1 MANVQVAVRVR
12 PLSKRENAEGSSI
25 IVQVD
30 DKRASI
36 RNIKLDSR
44 LDSSGNAREQKIEFM
59 FDYCYWSVDS
69 ESANFAPQE
78 LVYQDL
84 GTSVLS
90 GAIEGYNVCLFAY
103 GQTGS
108 GKTYTMMGTPASI
121 GLTPRICKGLF
132 SRVDDYQDKLT
143 SSRIEVSFLEIYNER
158 VRDLLKRCDG
168 NKPYTLRVREHPDK
182 GPYVQGLS
190 QHLVSD
196 YKQLVELLEEGNSNR
211 ITAATHIHDASSRS
225 HAIFTIHYTQ
235 AILESHLP
243 SETVSKINLVDL
255 AGSERADP
263 NFSKDR
269 ITEGSNIN
277 KSLVTLGIVI
287 STLAQNSQMSTSCQS
302 INSMVSEGDS
312 GSHSS
317 AYSGSSRRQCY
328 VPYRDSVL
336 TWLLK
341 DSLGGNS
348 KTIMI
353 ATISPASTSYSET
366 ISTLRYAAHAKN
378 IINKPRVNED
388 ANVKLIRELREQI
401 DRLKAM
407 LMSFELRNSSPTLSD
422 EKDGSLTEMLL
433 QNELKVDQLTKDW
446 TDRWTD
452 TKAIMEEY
460 YVDINRGKAGVIV
473 ASQLPHL
480 IAVDED
486 ILSTGVALYHLRE
499 GTTTIGRI
507 DAETEQDIVLQGPW
521 VESEHCVIHNH
532 NGIVTIEPIGGS
544 QCSVNEVDVTRS
556 CRLFQGAVIVLAKVH
571 KFRFNHPT
579 EAAKLRQRRTSSS
592 MSLESSGSCEWLD
605 LDGEFNFSPP
615 YVLSPLMQA
624 SFEHDKEKDEEM
636 ELSETRRQLVE
647 LRERYQNKQQE
658 HEEYKQKLK
667 ALEAFYQGQIQ
678 QQQCYVEELRRHIQA
693 VQSQAEQELEHD
705 QEQLKQQIEKNQ
717 QSLADEERRLE
728 SLAQHRQELG
738 IQTEIASFTECGVQ
752 ITLQNE
758 EISSLEQ
765 DRKRL
770 VQLELLQKLS
780 LKKAEQNISKKR
792 VKYQLERIAGKH
804 KLLEAK
810 TNLQH
815 LEAASFLSKD
825 QLKQPTL
832 DKMNTSQTSPKPKL
846 IKWNKSFPPYSLP
859 ATKQS
864 PPGHLL
870 ARRHSDSNDLV
881 SRLYPQYVPLYS
893 DFLKRKNLATSPQ
906 TKKQHSSTQKSHSV
920 GSLPKE
926 GLSVTRHQ
934 AFKRRSETFSPAWGQ
949 LQKKQKAVGH
959 EEVSKP
965 KVIRQPNEGSNL
977 TDKEHTQM
985 ADVSSLQPEVQ
996 QLISK
1001 ASENKNSSG
1010 CTSEIRILESDSVY
1024 VETNKD
1030 ELFKIASEDMRQD
1043 FAWKYPLLD
1052 IGNTFRVWGKSPC
1065 GRLSRAKRVCKERA
1079 TKTTSLSQSQCPI
1092 KGACSLVNLW
1102 EPVSHPAKT
1111 RKWHSDKILNAG
1123 ITMAASDSLKDL
1135 SDAEEMS
1142 DGDSVYSVDSL
1153 SSVYATALKEQ
1164 LLEEELEKHQYEW
1177 HDNCSESDDS
1187 HMSQDSLVDKDTK
1200 SAAGMLNVSVS
1211 YNKVTR
1217 CNLAN
1222 RGRSISLNSLT
1233 DVNGPSDI
1241 FRMDSAE
1248 SAASDEMPA
1257 ELYWNLPWTEGDKT
1271 KTHQASEALLSKSQC
1286 VGAVRL
1292 KGQHFNLTSSTKLK
1306 ATDLDK
1312 NMQMENLELNKND
1325 MDSLIMTD
1333 AWPSC
1338 ESSDRSNLQIDS
1350 AHGISVLEVSQGQDD
1365 RYEDVG
1371 DDPIERPERLWIH
1384 PVFSFGPPHEN
1395 QQCNATNNVSV
1406 TSTCINL
1413 REDNVSCPE
1422 VKDNALD
1429 QEKEHLI
1436 SIRTDGVTMSDLSCT
1451 EHPMVHI
1458 TEVLGNSEIETMH
1471 VSARKTQDDNVSD
1484 HVLTIQQYPL
1494 LMQSREIVESSMPE
1508 TCLQLRSAGTDMV
1521 VARQN
1526 VGSEVEVTRSDQQ
1539 ITETEAMC
1547 TRSQGSLFGDNNC
1560 HRKYDVSGSASRENT
1575 TKFNSSPSFE
1585 SLAISGTEQTKL
1597 ESGSQTLSDFS
1608 CPAGISNSSG
1618 PYGLASGPLEQSL
1631 EPKVECGYIEKN
1643 GTVDAGL
1650 LIETMF
1656 LGTSFIQNETKP
1668 LLEFSAMQDKAP
1680 DIAPSALMKDGYSQT
1695 EQSNLVPERD
1705 RQAAESIIMQKRLKT
1720 KCIVTKGKD
1729 SCDLMASSVR
1739 NVTLQKPKS
1748 HIDLL
1753 KNDGGYISTEDLLQ
1767 AAGSPLDSEVKVSEL
1782 GRIYDERFHKE
1793 KGTVCSEEPQVIN
1806 RDCFSQQQSF
1816 GSITVSNTTEELLLR
1831 SKGHVK
1837 ETSKILWNPNVEDCL
1852 HYKGNPCN
1860 DDSQYQQCE
1869 DNVLSEVH
1877 LLPTS
1882 GQSTPKF
1889 TTEEPKTNV
1898 ECMLFDKF
1906 NPDCNILTKLD
1917 RTYCTLSKKLNIP
1930 AEFLSRDHLHHP
1942 FVQEPENV
1950 NMLIKEESEISH
1962 GPNMERGPIIESV
1975 TCQLESSNPQ
1985 RNRNGSKAKVNQS
1998 MRDHKKADVNQN
2010 DVDTD
2015 LLTVQF
2021 IKESSMREKG
2031 FRSDCVSSTNFLV
2044 DYEEIGIDNVSA
2056 AKLNKDNMVNGAV
2069 QSNPCYF
2076 GLGLPTDLTED
2087 SVMMTGAGFLDESK
2101 GCEVTVEKQ
2110 ICYIGTFKDVQ
2121 TTACVGGEMLT
2132 GDTEDHQMS
2141 VICTEPIQM
2150 DGVACDC
2157 QEQGK
2162 SKGNSPVS
2170 GAAEKVGSNSGTAGH
2185 YFQTTSL
2192 MTRWSSLAKMNGSG
2206 RATSF
2211 DLVNDS
2217 KPCELFTL
2225 QKNKAEHTAKIGKE
2239 PNEELFFQAEDFE
2252 QLNENYSDEVR
2263 ALQKATEIK
2272 GDRTSG
2278 SFNYSKYCLEQPCT
2292 TQCAMESEDVGGQ
2305 TLKDRSL
2312 LCDWSYTEAGSSV
2325 TTSSMAFHSEI
2336 NASYD
2341 DGHARKAARQ
2351 TKQENAMVAPSI
2363 AIESKNCVA
2372 TEYNIETLSN
2382 QIESNY
2388 DYELQVGTD
2397 FLTHPAEGNEML
2409 TDNIQNVIQI
2419 SLESNEQGDAM
2430 DLIQEKNEVVEFED
2444 RAISRDSADISYI
2457 AVTVDNQLPFTVV
2470 DCTLGKC
2477 ENAGPSSI
2485 SKSEITETMAK
2496 NSEPVKGLTKS
2507 KISTET
2513 EQNGSALFININNK
2527 KTELV
2532 ACQPVDRSRLYL
2544 QTDNSSQRN
2553 CLRPLSPPAFG
2564 KNDNL
2569 KAMNSK
2575 EYARNE
2581 QHITCEENVLSFSKT
2596 ETEHLVST
2604 KTPHAV
2610 SRTCSSNDQSYR
2622 FATWMVHGT
2631 EVRQTPSDRYSQ
2643 DMPQEVVTT
2652 LPVGAVDCEIKKQ
2665 DSPEISKCI
2674 KSAVNCMNI
2683 FNNEEQKLTQE
2694 KMLPVSENSD
2704 CETLQEIDLFEMVSQ
2719 GCEVCLAASLC
2730 DIDGHSFT
2738 NQQLQ
2743 TTPECLQAGLVNQAP
2758 MDFKALP
2765 VPPEDNFMVD
2775 SVKFALTSS
2784 KAASAAGD
2792 NFHLRRLD
2800 HELFCK
2806 YITQQQLA
2814 ESRAMT
2820 DRVTC
2825 SKDTPLQQNSEQGRL
2840 YEEPISI
2847 SKPTT
2852 TIPDTATLHPRSNT
2866 IEKQD
2871 ASEGVG
2877 SAQPCFINKDDLEEI
2892 NGEKAGAIGCQT
2904 NGTFSRKDECSA
2916 AGTTLPNQDIVLKEL
2931 VGRHVMWY
2939 QLDAPAIS
2947 NVSDFQVDGQ
2957 AAHSDQAKFILDH
2970 LVDAGVEAVT
2980 NQKQKT
2986 YESIVYSDLIVP
2998 SSGTVDAKDSFQ
3010 KQDVFKFHQSLHN
3023 PSRCST
3029 NLLGLNVES
3038 QNEAIKISL
3047 PDISQSRGS
3056 QVERGNLE
3064 VSLKCS
3070 FENQHEDA
3078 KASRYTSPISL
3089 SVKPEGKEVPNEQRL
3104 CLHDQKT
3111 IEIQTQTDD
3120 GKPSM
3125 PTTSRLSALESTLD
3139 SELLIKPSAS
3149 AMDQNQARIQKEFQ
3163 QSIQEQS
3170 SSTPSLT
3177 VSSLLNT
3184 GIKCHDA
3191 HFSNADHLR
3200 TFTPQSFTEL
3210 FNHQKHVALDGR
3222 REGEDSLVSLI
3233 DRDLVSELTVDALN
3247 LLVATSEQ
3255 PSKLLEKFAAAYG
3268 KNFTE
3273 TFGYPEICNDKN
3285 IPDLTNNKSVQNE
3298 VNDSERH
3305 EEAHLQLQDV
3315 QSTFSQEQVCSG
3327 SANNKHEV
3335 SAQIK
3340 QERNSSSPTKVDFMP
3355 QPVSECS
3362 YKPSVQTRMQK
3373 AIETAAPECKSEMH
3387 HNDSHINLY
3396 NSVYQEQQLM
3406 QLQQTQNKSTPEHKL
3421 KIEAKLQ
3428 IKDLND
3434 ACATPDFTETYNKHF
3449 FQGSND
3455 LPAIKIDSRE
3465 LSEDSVQRCEEIGEL
3480 GPQSHESNKCTEME
3494 RTCNTKD
3501 LLILSDSPSSKDS
3514 VHSSITKVSDG
3525 SDERL
3530 KPNTTNALK
3539 KKSHR
3544 LKRMK
3549 SKPIIE
3555 ITKDSSSSG
3564 EEVDIEFLSLQE
3576 LRSRR
3581 CGRDNCK
3588 LQSYICKCKGS
3599 TNTTDAK
3606 HEEMRSPLLKQ
3617 RQSAPVVHISS
3628 PNVDPPMQDSSG
3640 YNPTAALITNPLH
3653 AFNPSDAAASTYG
3666 EQVVY
3671 QMEAGTGRDMDKKY
3685 GRKLNLG
3692 SDIVRERVSLNTDS
3706 DMSASN
3712 AIVHSKVVS
3721 PCKQGKRNQPVKQQ
3735 SNKHQILA
3743 TFDES
3748 HPGKYT
3754 EGKLKER
3761 HFPEEM
3767 NFCKGK
3773 DVMHFASSDINPY
3786 IHQWQCN
3793 EFHRANWKQC
3803 AFVSVSNV
3811 CNVQSQLSSPGSV
3824 MRCSSVDNGLN
3835 IQNSPFISHLSYVNA
3850 KAISDTLSN
3859 VSDFQEETFEATAP
3873 DPNNLDGDAF
3883 QRSCDRSV
3891 VASFFCSSQLPYS
3904 NPEFEAVRS
3913 QVDEIVLLY
3922 PTEASV
3928 KSASDGS
3935 FKLTCN
3941 QATQTPGG
3949 VKQQKLSTRQRRC
3962 TQTPT
3967 HMPKQ
3972 KNPRSNLKDLSER
3985 LSKLVHST
3993 TELLCNIHANMHHSN
4008 ETISPNNQKS
4018 GATETARTTDCC
4030 TQTVMDVA
4038 VQTETL
4044 SLNSENDG
4052 QESARKEVLRSP
4064 EVNVIVRV
4072 IGSDV
4077 NVSQE
4082 HTDVTL
4088 TLQERQQSSGVSD
4101 LDTLHSQSLCSS
4113 LSIEDGKLSVRTS
4126 TPVSLDTQKLVS
4138 ISPADS
4144 AVAAASQTSVLGDFT
4159 QCIKSVSSLESVSEF
4174 SKLENYSPNV
4184 LEDRQKKSFA
4194 QSFQARQEATSADI
4208 KLADLVDR
4216 ASSPIQT
4223 LEAGS
4228 ASRRSCSKS
4237 LQCPEGR
4244 ESHGLQH
4251 SEYWQRKHRPASW
4264 YGFNQK
4270 QQHKINFTQMES
4282 GGERRV
4288 ETNSVPLVLLCEQN
4302 KFTNHDLSSLIQWDS
4317 AGDSQ
4322 DGVQSSS
4329 LKSSVSS
4336 ESARVCNEHP
4346 NQQWEKNAVRVAHVK
4361 HVPLCNSTQTKEGE
4375 SQLVLQSVQMPSTSN
4390 TESRKQSNSSTFPLT
4405 YHSHALSSCPP
4416 TLSKIGNTTRLSKSI
4431 FHRSSSMSSV
4441 QHRHLSENGTD
4452 SHDQENRT
4460 LQDQTPSQNDSFSD
4474 CNTVPRTS
4482 IISEETIEFAT
4493 EDAQSLVSSECNTEM
4508 LLNEKPSMSG
4518 CNRPLESN
4526 SRTAICRGP
4535 EDLPLHNKF
4544 YNWSGVHYRPLST
4557 SSGISEVTSS
4567 HRQTKQKQTRDRVT
4581 EMADF
4586 KSELQDARQKE
4597 IESLRQERAE
4607 IMSGIY
4613 MDFSQHQLTIEL
4625 TEAKLNYGLG
4635 ETDALLRVLQ
4645 CGSADDINGSIRQQ
4659 LYERHMKTIDALRKE
4674 RDKRLQ
4680 KFRRT
4685 HSLSPQK
4692 YLTSQCQKYL
4702 TISQLDQKL
4711 PSKRRG
4717 YLQRLRQDLV
4727 ESTRTQTAVKGRE
4740 ESTSEIEHLLKD
4752 YQKAREEAK
4761 VEIAKARDKL
4771 RARTELEKYRLQQ
4784 QTIMQLLKEKGRV
4797 KNEAS
4802 KSSLCSGSTLSL
4814 ISNPTSGY
4822 SSSNTASPDNNSQ
4835 TKNKSGIDA
4844 MIPSRGRTAYRR
4856 SQVNVTD
4863 HSANVTVQS
4872 IHTSCSPIES
4882 VSGSTAKDINHNAS
4896 SNYLKKYRDLA
4907 THTVASFKAEVMV
4920 ASINNLSNLVHGK
4933 AAAGWRY
4940 HCTEKGIQIFYKKY
4954 ACPTKHG
4961 FLGVGLIEKP
4971 LHCVWYVVKDH
4982 SKRQL
4987 YDSSV
4992 KTAKIH
4998 QQLGNGIELVY
5009 FVNDASVCYL
5019 NQPRDFCCISV
5030 EAKEDRQYILAMQ
5043 SVYEESMPRPAKD
5056 LVRGEMMPSGWILQ
5070 PDTQNGKEVTR
5081 LIYLTQMLSSCI
5093 KYLEQIQSVS
5103 RVNLS
5108 RKNKKAA
5115 KVKPEI
5121 AYQQKLLD
5129 LRRMLLSQES

>member
-30 DKRASI
+30 DKIASI

-44 LDSSGNAREQKIEFM
+44 FDSSGNAREQKIEFM

-69 ESANFAPQE
+69 DSANFAPQE

-132 SRVDDYQDKLT
+132 SRVDDYQHKLT
-143 SSRIEVSFLEIYNER
+143 SCRIEVSFLEIYNER

-243 SETVSKINLVDL
+243 SEIVSKINLVDL

-263 NFSKDR
+263 NFCKDR

-388 ANVKLIRELREQI
+388 ANVKLIRELREEI

-499 GTTTIGRI
+499 GTTKIGRI

-544 QCSVNEVDVTRS
+544 QCSVNEVDVTHS
-556 CRLFQGAVIVLAKVH
+556 CRLFQGAVIVLGKVH

-667 ALEAFYQGQIQ
+667 ALETFYQGQVQ
-678 QQQCYVEELRRHIQA
+678 QQQCYVEELRKHIQA
-693 VQSQAEQELEHD
+693 AQSQAEQELEHD

-717 QSLADEERRLE
+717 QCLALEERRLE

-738 IQTEIASFTECGVQ
+738 IQTEIVSFTECGVQ

-780 LKKAEQNISKKR
+780 LKKAKQNISKKR

-825 QLKQPTL
+825 QLKQPTM
-832 DKMNTSQTSPKPKL
+832 DKMNTSQTSPNPKL
-846 IKWNKSFPPYSLP
+846 TKWNKSFPPYSLP

-881 SRLYPQYVPLYS
+881 SRLYPQYVPVYS
-893 DFLKRKNLATSPQ
+893 DFLKRKNLATSSQ
-906 TKKQHSSTQKSHSV
+906 TKKQHSSTQKPHSM

-926 GLSVTRHQ
+926 GLSITRHQ
-934 AFKRRSETFSPAWGQ
+934 AFKRGSETVSPAWGQ
-949 LQKKQKAVGH
+949 LHKKQKAVGH

-965 KVIRQPNEGSNL
+965 KVKRRPNEGSNL
-977 TDKEHTQM
+977 TDKEHTQV

-1001 ASENKNSSG
+1001 VSENKNSSG
-1010 CTSEIRILESDSVY
+1010 CTLSETRILESDLVY

-1030 ELFKIASEDMRQD
+1030 KLLKIASEDMRQD
-1043 FAWKYPLLD
+1043 FAWKCPLLD
-1052 IGNTFRVWGKSPC
+1052 IGNTSRVWGKSPC
-1065 GRLSRAKRVCKERA
+1065 GRLSRAKRVCKEHA
-1079 TKTTSLSQSQCPI
+1079 TKKSSLNQGQCSI
-1092 KGACSLVNLW
+1092 KGASSLVNLW
-1102 EPVSHPAKT
+1102 EPVPHPAKT

-1123 ITMAASDSLKDL
+1123 ITMAASDSLKYL
-1135 SDAEEMS
+1135 SGAEEMS
-1142 DGDSVYSVDSL
+1142 DGESVYSVDSL
-1153 SSVYATALKEQ
+1153 SSAYATALKEQ

-1187 HMSQDSLVDKDTK
+1187 QMSQDSLVDKDTK

-1233 DVNGPSDI
+1233 DVRGPSDI
-1241 FRMDSAE
+1241 FRMDSVE

-1271 KTHQASEALLSKSQC
+1271 KTRQASEALLSKSQC

-1292 KGQHFNLTSSTKLK
+1292 KGQHFNLSSSTELK

-1333 AWPSC
+1333 AWSSC

-1350 AHGISVLEVSQGQDD
+1350 AHGISVLEISRGQDD
-1365 RYEDVG
+1365 RYGDVG
-1371 DDPIERPERLWIH
+1371 DDPTERPERIWIH

-1395 QQCNATNNVSV
+1395 QQCNATNNFPV
-1406 TSTCINL
+1406 TSTCVNL
-1413 REDNVSCPE
+1413 REDNVPCTE
-1422 VKDNALD
+1422 DKDNALD

-1436 SIRTDGVTMSDLSCT
+1436 SIFRTDGATMSDLSCT
-1451 EHPMVHI
+1451 EHPKVHV

-1471 VSARKTQDDNVSD
+1471 VSARKTQDSNVSD
-1484 HVLTIQQYPL
+1484 QVLTIQQYPL
-1494 LMQSREIVESSMPE
+1494 LMQSRELVESSMPD

-1526 VGSEVEVTRSDQQ
+1526 VGSEVEVTQRDQQ

-1547 TRSQGSLFGDNNC
+1547 TWSQGSLFGDNNC
-1560 HRKYDVSGSASRENT
+1560 HLRYDVNGSASRENT

-1597 ESGSQTLSDFS
+1597 ESESQTLSDFS
-1608 CPAGISNSSG
+1608 CPAAISNSSG
-1618 PYGLASGPLEQSL
+1618 PYGLASGPLEQVL

-1643 GTVDAGL
+1643 GTVDTGL
-1650 LIETMF
+1650 LIESMF

-1668 LLEFSAMQDKAP
+1668 FLEFSAMQDKAP
-1680 DIAPSALMKDGYSQT
+1680 DITPSALMKDGYSQT

-1705 RQAAESIIMQKRLKT
+1705 RQTAKSIIMQERLKT
-1720 KCIVTKGKD
+1720 KSIVTKGRD

-1739 NVTLQKPKS
+1739 NVTLQKPKN

-1753 KNDGGYISTEDLLQ
+1753 RNDGGYISTEALLQ
-1767 AAGSPLDSEVKVSEL
+1767 AAGSPVDSEAKVSEL

-1793 KGTVCSEEPQVIN
+1793 KGTVCSEKPQVIN
-1806 RDCFSQQQSF
+1806 RDCFSQQQSIA
-1816 GSITVSNTTEELLLR
+1816 SITVSNKMEELLLR
-1831 SKGHVK
+1831 SKGHDK
-1837 ETSKILWNPNVEDCL
+1837 ETSKMLWNPDVEDCL
-1852 HYKGNPCN
+1852 RYKGNPCN
-1860 DDSQYQQCE
+1860 DDSQDQQYD

-1877 LLPTS
+1877 LSPTS
-1882 GQSTPKF
+1882 GQSAPNF
-1889 TTEEPKTNV
+1889 TTEERKTNV
-1898 ECMLFDKF
+1898 ESRLCDKF

-1917 RTYCTLSKKLNIP
+1917 RAYSTLSKKHNIP
-1930 AEFLSRDHLHHP
+1930 AESLSRDHLHHP
-1942 FVQEPENV
+1942 FVQEPENI
-1950 NMLIKEESEISH
+1950 NMLVKEESEISH

-1985 RNRNGSKAKVNQS
+1985 RNRNRLKAKVNQS
-1998 MRDHKKADVNQN
+1998 MHDHKKANVNQN

-2021 IKESSMREKG
+2021 IKESSMREKR
-2031 FRSDCVSSTNFLV
+2031 FRSDCVSATNFLV

-2056 AKLNKDNMVNGAV
+2056 AKPNKDNMVNGAV
-2069 QSNPCYF
+2069 QSNLCYF
-2076 GLGLPTDLTED
+2076 GLSLPSDLTED
-2087 SVMMTGAGFLDESK
+2087 SVMMTGAGFLGESK

-2110 ICYIGTFKDVQ
+2110 ICSVGTFKDVQ
-2121 TTACVGGEMLT
+2121 PTACVGGEMLN
-2132 GDTEDHQMS
+2132 GDAEDHQTR
-2141 VICTEPIQM
+2141 VICTQPIQV
-2150 DGVACDC
+2150 DGIACDC

-2170 GAAEKVGSNSGTAGH
+2170 GAAEKVGSNSGTADH

-2192 MTRWSSLAKMNGSG
+2192 MTRRSSLAKMNGRG

-2217 KPCELFTL
+2217 KACELFTL
-2225 QKNKAEHTAKIGKE
+2225 QKNRAEHAAKVGKE
-2239 PNEELFFQAEDFE
+2239 PNEELFFQSEDFE

-2263 ALQKATEIK
+2263 SLQKATEIK

-2278 SFNYSKYCLEQPCT
+2278 SFNCSKYCFEQTCT
-2292 TQCAMESEDVGGQ
+2292 TQCATEGEDVGGQ
-2305 TLKDRSL
+2305 TSKDRSL
-2312 LCDWSYTEAGSSV
+2312 LCDWSCTEAGSSV

-2336 NASYD
+2336 NACYD
-2341 DGHARKAARQ
+2341 AGRTRKAARQ
-2351 TKQENAMVAPSI
+2351 AKQENAMVAQSI
-2363 AIESKNCVA
+2363 VIESKNCVA
-2372 TEYNIETLSN
+2372 TEYNIETPSN
-2382 QIESNY
+2382 QIESKY
-2388 DYELQVGTD
+2388 DCELQMGTD
-2397 FLTHPAEGNEML
+2397 FPTHPAEGNEML
-2409 TDNIQNVIQI
+2409 TDNIQNVSQI
-2419 SLESNEQGDAM
+2419 SLESNEEGDAM
-2430 DLIQEKNEVVEFED
+2430 DLIQEKNVIVEFED
-2444 RAISRDSADISYI
+2444 RANSRDSADISYI

-2470 DCTLGKC
+2470 DCTLSNC
-2477 ENAGPSSI
+2477 ENAEHSSI
-2485 SKSEITETMAK
+2485 SKSEIIETMAK

-2513 EQNGSALFININNK
+2513 PEQNRSALFINNNNQE
-2527 KTELV
+2527 TELA
-2532 ACQPVDRSRLYL
+2532 ACQPVDRSRPYL
-2544 QTDNSSQRN
+2544 RTDNSSQRN
-2553 CLRPLSPPAFG
+2553 CLHPLSPPAFA

-2569 KAMNSK
+2569 KATDSK
-2575 EYARNE
+2575 ESAARNE

-2610 SRTCSSNDQSYR
+2610 GRTCSSNDQSYR

-2631 EVRQTPSDRYSQ
+2631 EVRQIPSDRYSQ

-2652 LPVGAVDCEIKKQ
+2652 SSVGAVDCEIKEQ
-2665 DSPEISKCI
+2665 DSPEIFKCI

-2694 KMLPVSENSD
+2694 KMLPVIENSD
-2704 CETLQEIDLFEMVSQ
+2704 CETLQEIDLFEMVSE

-2743 TTPECLQAGLVNQAP
+2743 TTPECLQAGLANHAP

-2765 VPPEDNFMVD
+2765 VPPEDNFVVD
-2775 SVKFALTSS
+2775 SVKFGLTSN
-2784 KAASAAGD
+2784 KAGSAAD
-2792 NFHLRRLD
+2792 ENFHLRKLD

-2814 ESRAMT
+2814 ESRAMS
-2820 DRVTC
+2820 DRATC
-2825 SKDTPLQQNSEQGRL
+2825 SKDTPLQQNSEQGKL

-2847 SKPTT
+2847 SKPTR
-2852 TIPDTATLHPRSNT
+2852 TIPDTATLQPRRNT

-2871 ASEGVG
+2871 MSEGVG
-2877 SAQPCFINKDDLEEI
+2877 SAQSCFINKDNLEEI
-2892 NGEKAGAIGCQT
+2892 NGEKAGASGCQT
-2904 NGTFSRKDECSA
+2904 NGTFSRKEECSA
-2916 AGTTLPNQDIVLKEL
+2916 AGTILPSQDIVLKEV

-2957 AAHSDQAKFILDH
+2957 AAHSDQATFVLHH

-2986 YESIVYSDLIVP
+2986 CESIVYSDLIVP
-2998 SSGTVDAKDSFQ
+2998 SSGTGDAKDSFQ
-3010 KQDVFKFHQSLHN
+3010 KQDVFKFHQFLHN
-3023 PSRCST
+3023 PSGCST
-3029 NLLGLNVES
+3029 SLLGLNVES

-3047 PDISQSRGS
+3047 PDISQSHGS
-3056 QVERGNLE
+3056 QVGCGNLE
-3064 VSLKCS
+3064 VSLKYS

-3078 KASRYTSPISL
+3078 KASRCTSRISL
-3089 SVKPEGKEVPNEQRL
+3089 SEKEVPNEQRL
-3104 CLHDQKT
+3104 CLYEQKT

-3125 PTTSRLSALESTLD
+3125 PTTTGLSSLESTLD

-3149 AMDQNQARIQKEFQ
+3149 GMDQNQAHIQKEIQ
-3163 QSIQEQS
+3163 QPVQEQS

-3191 HFSNADHLR
+3191 HFLNADHLR
-3200 TFTPQSFTEL
+3200 AFTPQSFTEL
-3210 FNHQKHVALDGR
+3210 FSHQKHIALDGR
-3222 REGEDSLVSLI
+3222 REGEDSSVSLI
-3233 DRDLVSELTVDALN
+3233 DRDLVSELTMDSLN

-3255 PSKLLEKFAAAYG
+3255 PSKHVEKFAAAYG

-3273 TFGYPEICNDKN
+3273 TVGCPENCNDKN
-3285 IPDLTNNKSVQNE
+3285 ISDLTNNKSVQEE
-3298 VNDSERH
+3298 VNDGERH
-3305 EEAHLQLQDV
+3305 EEAQLQLQDV
-3315 QSTFSQEQVCSG
+3315 QSTFKQEQVCSG

-3340 QERNSSSPTKVDFMP
+3340 QERNSKSPTKVDFMP

-3373 AIETAAPECKSEMH
+3373 VVATAAPECKSEMH
-3387 HNDSHINLY
+3387 HSDSHINLY
-3396 NSVYQEQQLM
+3396 TSIYQEQQLM
-3406 QLQQTQNKSTPEHKL
+3406 QLQQTQNQLTPEHKL

-3434 ACATPDFTETYNKHF
+3434 ACATSDITETYNKHF
-3449 FQGSND
+3449 FQESND
-3455 LPAIKIDSRE
+3455 LPAIQIDSCE
-3465 LSEDSVQRCEEIGEL
+3465 LSEDSVRRCKQIGEL

-3494 RTCNTKD
+3494 RTCNTTD
-3501 LLILSDSPSSKDS
+3501 LLILSDSPSSNYS
-3514 VHSSITKVSDG
+3514 VHSSITKVNDG

-3549 SKPIIE
+3549 SKPVKE
-3555 ITKDSSSSG
+3555 VTKDSSSSG
-3564 EEVDIEFLSLQE
+3564 EEFDIEFLSLQE

-3581 CGRDNCK
+3581 CGRDNSN

-3599 TNTTDAK
+3599 INTTNAK

-3617 RQSAPVVHISS
+3617 RQSAPVVHSS
-3628 PNVDPPMQDSSG
+3628 SSNVDPPMQDSSG
-3640 YNPTAALITNPLH
+3640 YNPTTALITNPFH
-3653 AFNPSDAAASTYG
+3653 AFNPSDAPASTYG

-3671 QMEAGTGRDMDKKY
+3671 QMETGTGRDMDKKC
-3685 GRKLNLG
+3685 GQKLNLG

-3712 AIVHSKVVS
+3712 AVVHSKVIS
-3721 PCKQGKRNQPVKQQ
+3721 PCKQGKRNQPIKQQ
-3735 SNKHQILA
+3735 SNKHQISA

-3748 HPGKYT
+3748 HPGKFT

-3767 NFCKGK
+3767 SCCKGK
-3773 DVMHFASSDINPY
+3773 DLMHFASSDINPY

-3803 AFVSVSNV
+3803 AFGSGSNV

-3835 IQNSPFISHLSYVNA
+3835 IQNSPFSSHLSYVNA
-3850 KAISDTLSN
+3850 RAISDTLSN
-3859 VSDFQEETFEATAP
+3859 VSDFQEETFEATPP
-3873 DPNNLDGDAF
+3873 DPNDLDGDAF

-3891 VASFFCSSQLPYS
+3891 VASFFCLSQLPCS
-3904 NPEFEAVRS
+3904 NSEFETVRS

-3941 QATQTPGG
+3941 QATQTLGG
-3949 VKQQKLSTRQRRC
+3949 VKQQKLSTHQKRC

-3967 HMPKQ
+3967 HTPKP
-3972 KNPRSNLKDLSER
+3972 KNPWSNLEDLSDH

-3993 TELLCNIHANMHHSN
+3993 TELLCNIHTNMNHSN
-4008 ETISPNNQKS
+4008 ETISPNNQKP
-4018 GATETARTTDCC
+4018 GVTGTARTTDRC

-4052 QESARKEVLRSP
+4052 QESSRKEVLRSP

-4082 HTDVTL
+4082 HTNVTL

-4113 LSIEDGKLSVRTS
+4113 FSIEDGKLSVRTS

-4138 ISPADS
+4138 ISPGDS

-4194 QSFQARQEATSADI
+4194 QHFQAGQEATSADI

-4228 ASRRSCSKS
+4228 ASRRSRSKS
-4237 LQCPEGR
+4237 LHCPEGGQSR
-4244 ESHGLQH
+4244 GLQH

-4270 QQHKINFTQMES
+4270 QQHKINFRQMES
-4282 GGERRV
+4282 EGEQRI
-4288 ETNSVPLVLLCEQN
+4288 ETNSVPLVLLREQN
-4302 KFTNHDLSSLIQWDS
+4302 KFTSHDLSSSIQWDS
-4317 AGDSQ
+4317 RGDSQ

-4329 LKSSVSS
+4329 LKSSVNS

-4346 NQQWEKNAVRVAHVK
+4346 SQQWGKNAVGIAHVK
-4361 HVPLCNSTQTKEGE
+4361 QVSLCNSTQTKESE
-4375 SQLVLQSVQMPSTSN
+4375 SQLVLQRIQMPSTSN
-4390 TESRKQSNSSTFPLT
+4390 TESRKQANSSAFPLT
-4405 YHSHALSSCPP
+4405 YHSHARSSCPP
-4416 TLSKIGNTTRLSKSI
+4416 TLSKIGNTTRLSKRI

-4441 QHRHLSENGTD
+4441 QHRRLSENGTD
-4452 SHDQENRT
+4452 SHEQENRT
-4460 LQDQTPSQNDSFSD
+4460 LQDQTPSQNDSMND
-4474 CNTVPRTS
+4474 CNSVPRTS
-4482 IISEETIEFAT
+4482 IMSEETIEFAT
-4493 EDAQSLVSSECNTEM
+4493 EDAESSVSSECNTEM
-4508 LLNEKPSMSG
+4508 LLNENPSMFG
-4518 CNRPLESN
+4518 CNRPPESN
-4526 SRTAICRGP
+4526 SRTAVCRGP

-4567 HRQTKQKQTRDRVT
+4567 HRQTKQKQKQKQTRDRVT

-4586 KSELQDARQKE
+4586 KSELQDAQQKE

-4613 MDFSQHQLTIEL
+4613 MDFNQHQLTVEL

-4659 LYERHMKTIDALRKE
+4659 LYERHMKTIDVLRKE

-4685 HSLSPQK
+4685 RSLSPQK
-4692 YLTSQCQKYL
+4692 YLTSQCQKYT
-4702 TISQLDQKL
+4702 TISQLDQNL

-4771 RARTELEKYRLQQ
+4771 RARTEIEKYRLQQ

-4802 KSSLCSGSTLSL
+4802 RSSLCTKSTLSL
-4814 ISNPTSGY
+4814 FSNPTSGY

-4863 HSANVTVQS
+4863 CPANVTVQS
-4872 IHTSCSPIES
+4872 IHASCSPIES
-4882 VSGSTAKDINHNAS
+4882 VSGITAKDISHNAS
-4896 SNYLKKYRDLA
+4896 SNYLKKYQDLA
-4907 THTVASFKAEVMV
+4907 THTVASFKAEVMA

-4933 AAAGWRY
+4933 SAAGWRY

-4954 ACPTKHG
+4954 ACPTKHA

-4992 KTAKIH
+4992 KTVKVH

-5019 NQPRDFCCISV
+5019 SQPRDFCCISV
-5030 EAKEDRQYILAMQ
+5030 EAKEDQQYILAMQ
-5043 SVYEESMPRPAKD
+5043 SIYEESMPRPVKD

-5070 PDTQNGKEVTR
+5070 PDTQNGKEITR
-5081 LIYLTQMLSSCI
+5081 LIYLTQVRH
-5093 KYLEQIQSVS
+5093 E
-5103 RVNLS
+5103 
-5108 RKNKKAA
+5108 
-5115 KVKPEI
+5115 
-5121 AYQQKLLD
+5121 
-5129 LRRMLLSQES
+5129 